1 VKDKF
6 TIIFMG
12 TPDFAVPSLQ
22 SLFQEGYD
30 IALVVTQPDRP
41 KGRGRKLVAPPVKT
55 KALELNLEV
64 LQPATLKS
72 QEFTDLIKH
81 IQPDYLVVIAFGHL
95 LSGKILQV
103 PKFGAI
109 NIHAS
114 LLPKYRGPAPIQ
126 WAIING
132 DSQTGVTTMFMD
144 EGMDTGNVLLTK
156 TEPILPEDT
165 AATLHDRLA
174 NCGADLLI
182 KTLKHLAAQKLKPIV
197 QDHNKATYAPL
208 LKKQDGHINWQ
219 KPAEELEPFI
229 RGMTPWP
236 GAFTFHNEIRLKLFN
251 AAPIPESVSEAPGTI
266 LKTFPDEL
274 RVATGKGVLSI
285 TEIQSP
291 SGKRLHVADFL
302 RGYKLPPGSILT

>member
-12 TPDFAVPSLQ
+12 TPDFAVPSLH
-22 SLFQEGYD
+22 LLAREGYD

-41 KGRGRKLVAPPVKT
+41 KGRGRKRVAPPVKR

-64 LQPATLKS
+64 LQPSTLNSKK
-72 QEFTDLIKH
+72 FTDQIKH
-81 IQPDYLVVIAFGHL
+81 IQPDFLVVIAFGHI
-95 LSGKILQV
+95 LSEKILQL

-114 LLPKYRGPAPIQ
+114 LLPEYRGPAPIQ

-132 DSQTGVTTMFMD
+132 DSQTGITTMFMD
-144 EGMDTGNVLLTK
+144 KGMDTGNVLLTK
-156 TEPILPEDT
+156 KEPILPEDT

-174 NCGADLLI
+174 NTGADLLI
-182 KTLKHLAAQKLKPIV
+182 KTLKDYAAHKLIPIA
-197 QDHNKATYAPL
+197 QDHSKATYAPL

-219 KPAEELEPFI
+219 KSAEELEPFI

-236 GAFTFHNEIRLKLFN
+236 GAFTFHNETRLKILK
-251 AAPIPESVSEAPGTI
+251 AAPIPERVAEAAGTI
-266 LKTFPDEL
+266 LKAFPDEL
-274 RVATGKGVLSI
+274 RVATGKGALSI
-285 TEIQSP
+285 LEIQGP
-291 SGKRLHVADFL
+291 SGKRLGVADFL
-302 RGYKLPPGSILT
+302 RGYKLPPGTILT